1 MQKKFLFAAAALALT
16 AVGVMALT
24 SNSQGQTGS
33 AVKSGPQAGEK
44 LAGPFHPLNCN
55 GKSEGKKNCLYCE
68 NGTNPVAMVFARDN
82 TPEVTKLIKAIDET
96 TVKHK
101 DWNMGSFFV
110 FLSDKETLPKQ
121 LTDLA
126 KNEKLQSTVLSV
138 DNPAGPEGYNV
149 AKDASVTVV
158 LYVNRTAVVNYSYRN
173 ASDLNE
179 KAIQQIVSD
188 VSKIQPK

>member
-1 MQKKFLFAAAALALT
+1 MMQKTYLFAAAVAALT
-16 AVGVMALT
+16 AVGVMALVST
-24 SNSQGQTGS
+24 SQGQGTQI
-33 AVKSGPQAGEK
+33 KSGPQAGEK

-55 GKSEGKKNCLYCE
+55 GESSGKKNCLYCE
-68 NGTNPVAMVFARDN
+68 NGMNPVAMVFARDN

-101 DWNMGSFFV
+101 DWSMGSFFV

>member
-1 MQKKFLFAAAALALT
+1 MQKTYLFAAAVVALS

-24 SNSQGQTGS
+24 STSQGQGGQIT
-33 AVKSGPQAGEK
+33 SGPQAGEK

-55 GKSEGKKNCLYCE
+55 GESRGKKNCLYCE

-82 TPEVTKLIKAIDET
+82 TPEVAKLIKAIDQT

-110 FLSDKETLPKQ
+110 FLSDKESLPKQ

-126 KNEKLQSTVLSV
+126 ESAKLQKCVLSV

-149 AKDASVTVV
+149 AKDAAVTVV
-158 LYVNRTAVVNYSYRN
+158 LYRNRTAVVNHTYRS
-173 ASDLNE
+173 ASDLTD
-179 KAIQQIVSD
+179 KAIQEIVND
-188 VSKIQPK
+188 VSKIEPK

>member
-1 MQKKFLFAAAALALT
+1 MQKTYLFAAAVVALS

-24 SNSQGQTGS
+24 STSEGQGGQL
-33 AVKSGPQAGEK
+33 KSGPQAGEK

-55 GKSEGKKNCLYCE
+55 GESSGKKNCLYCE

-82 TPEVTKLIKAIDET
+82 TPEVAKLIKAIDET

-110 FLSDKETLPKQ
+110 FLSDKESLPKQ

-126 KNEKLQSTVLSV
+126 ESAKLQKCVLSV

-158 LYVNRTAVVNYSYRN
+158 LYRNRTAVVNHTYRS
-173 ASDLNE
+173 ASDLTD
-179 KAIQQIVSD
+179 KAIQEIVND
-188 VSKIQPK
+188 VSKIEPK